1 MEYLSHLTR
10 VHIPRWTGQTKKSL
24 SLEMHGFTDAS
35 SRAYVAVVYLRVI
48 HSLSNFQVNLICA
61 KTKVAPIKTVSI
73 PRLELN
79 TVVVL
84 SRLHLDDAS
93 ALPLEYSNLWTDSTI
108 IMAWLK
114 QHPSNTYV
122 ANRVAEV

>member
-61 KTKVAPIKTVSI
+61 KTKVAPVKTVSI

-84 SRLHLDDAS
+84 S
-93 ALPLEYSNLWTDSTI
+93 
-108 IMAWLK
+108 
-114 QHPSNTYV
+114 
-122 ANRVAEV
+122 